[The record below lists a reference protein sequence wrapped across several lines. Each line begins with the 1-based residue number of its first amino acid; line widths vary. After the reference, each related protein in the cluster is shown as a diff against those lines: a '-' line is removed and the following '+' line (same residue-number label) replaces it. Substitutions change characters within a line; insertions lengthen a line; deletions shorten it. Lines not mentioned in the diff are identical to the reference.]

1 MKLNNKGFALITLV
15 IAMTLIAVLGAGFV
29 SMIGSKQQGF
39 TFILNRHRANMIA
52 RAGVEWAIRCAS
64 DGTGVCGSDNN
75 ILSSTTITKDLVP
88 GTPKEGS
95 FSTSYEPSKD
105 VLTVNVTYQ
114 GVTET
119 IKLSNFQLYL
129 YPSTGPGDVNLGGS
143 GAASFK
149 PVESQAGQSITVGPT
164 GVISIGKI
172 GVQNT
177 SGAVWYGGDSA
188 AGNCVN
194 GVCDFGSGFR
204 AYFVFQFAPGSQG
217 DGFTFAITN
226 GANNTASSIG
236 GDSQMGELMAYGGD
250 SRSYSQYGSA
260 DHIKS
265 FVDGLGNGL
274 RPPKFAVEFDIWP
287 NTSCPADSCGSN
299 NRCDP
304 SNQYEHIAY
313 VFWGDDNRIGCKDD
327 YTRWMSSFS
336 FLANTVVYGTTGGNT
351 YLYRLMND
359 LTTGTTQPTWPTW
372 PAGSTVTESGVQW
385 KECSWRA
392 STNYNLGE
400 VVAPIPSSSNSYLS
414 GYFFRESRF
423 WSGTT
428 AFGEPTWTN
437 CISSGD
443 ECYENWPGTAWWQN
457 AAYYGFPALSVNYAT
472 NSRTYDDDKHTAGT
486 GGNAGNSTSGAGPTN
501 KRSSDSY
508 YTSPANPT
516 TWLADRGNSSTV
528 NPTYAYRM
536 EVVRNSATG
545 TYRIKSWI
553 KTCDP
558 TWSAS
563 TAYAIN
569 DRVKPTT
576 NNGYYYIAQT
586 AGTSGATEPAWPATV
601 TDETTVTDG
610 TVTWVPI
617 QIPSIPPTW
626 SASTVYAINGRV
638 KPTANN
644 GYYYTAVTAGT
655 SGATEPAWSASGAV
669 TDGAVTWVPVP
680 MPVCNNYTN
689 GALGDVR
696 SDYTA
701 HSPTLDR
708 TVTLDTTYNTAFSK
722 FLFGWTT
729 ASGGATQKADVWK
742 FRLTFKP

>member
-1 MKLNNKGFALITLV
+1 MKASNNNKGFALITLV
-15 IAMTLIAVLGAGFV
+15 IAMTLIAVLGASFV

-52 RAGVEWAIRCAS
+52 KAGVEWAIRCAS
-64 DGTGVCGSDNN
+64 DGTGVCGDN
-75 ILSSTTITKDLVP
+75 ILSSTISKDFE
-88 GTPKEGS
+88 EGS
-95 FSTSYEPSKD
+95 FSTSYKPSED
-105 VLTVNVTYQ
+105 VLTVNVIYQ

-119 IKLSNFQLYL
+119 IILSNFQQYL
-129 YPSTGPGDVNLGGS
+129 RVGDVTSSQLGAGQVS
-143 GAASFK
+143 IVA
-149 PVESQAGQSITVGPT
+149 SQAGQSITVKPT
-164 GVISIGKI
+164 GVIRLGQ
-172 GVQNT
+172 GVSNT

-194 GVCDFGSGFR
+194 GSCDFGSGFR
-204 AYFVFQFAPGSQG
+204 AYFVFQYAPGSQG

-226 GANNTASSIG
+226 GANNTANSIG

-250 SRSYSQYGSA
+250 SRSYSGGY
-260 DHIKS
+260 INS
-265 FVDGLGNGL
+265 FVDGAGNGL
-274 RPPKFAVEFDIWP
+274 RPPKFAVEFDIYP
-287 NTSCPADSCGSN
+287 NTSCPADSCGAD
-299 NRCDP
+299 NRCDL
-304 SNQYEHIAY
+304 SNEHIAY

-359 LTTGTTQPTWPTW
+359 LTTGTTQPIWPSGQGG
-372 PAGSTVTESGVQW
+372 AVMESGVQW
-385 KECSWRA
+385 QECSWRA
-392 STNYNLGE
+392 STNYSRGE
-400 VVAPIPSSSNSYLS
+400 VVAPSASYITTS
-414 GYFFRESRF
+414 ANGFFFRESRF
-423 WSGTT
+423 GAVSFSTGWS
-428 AFGEPTWTN
+428 EPTWTN

-443 ECYENWPGTAWWQN
+443 ECYENWPGTARWQN
-457 AAYYGFPALSVNYAT
+457 AAFYSFPGFPALSVNYAT
-472 NSRTYDDDKHTAGT
+472 NSRTYDDNKHAAGT
-486 GGNAGNSTSGAGPTN
+486 GTDAGNSISGAGPTN